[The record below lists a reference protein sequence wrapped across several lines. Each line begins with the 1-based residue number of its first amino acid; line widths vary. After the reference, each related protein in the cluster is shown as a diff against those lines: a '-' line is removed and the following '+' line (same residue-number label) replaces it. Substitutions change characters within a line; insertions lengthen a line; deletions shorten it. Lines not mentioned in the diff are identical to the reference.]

1 MVRLIRD
8 ISESNRIEPFPVAVA
23 NHNPPKC
30 EFFPRFETLG
40 WKYLDVSDV
49 ETKMN
54 KELSDVEAKMKKEL
68 VMLPFGKDYS

>member
-23 NHNPPKC
+23 NQNPPKC
-30 EFFPRFETLG
+30 EFFPRFQTLG

-49 ETKMN
+49 EAKMN
-54 KELSDVEAKMKKEL
+54 KELVI
-68 VMLPFGKDYS
+68 LPFGKDYSELP